1 MPCQDLGTVR
11 RCGLAA
17 WLRGLVVPP
26 PAEPARAKP
35 VPSLNTIVDPAPAA
49 GELTRIIAS
58 IVIALVAEPA
68 HV

>member
-11 RCGLAA
+11 PRGLAA
-17 WLRGLVVPP
+17 RLRGLLVSPP
-26 PAEPARAKP
+26 TEPARVRP
-35 VPSLNTIVDPAPAA
+35 EPTLNTLTNPVPAA

-68 HV
+68 HA